1 MCPNVSDCEGTMQRA
16 AESDQHQ
23 SPRIAPSVRVTRV
36 GRGGRPGRA
45 RVLAGA
51 AVVPVMLLAVGCSS
65 DSGSDRAS
73 GDETP
78 AGSNQSVKESAT
90 PEVVAAKYA
99 TLPDAC
105 EVFSDRTLK
114 SVVPK
119 GVKSG
124 KAINKAEANISG
136 DCRWISLDNNGV
148 DGSQYRWLSVSLH
161 LLASDAATG
170 PGEDRAAKAFDSK
183 VTAAKAVD
191 GAKNVRTE
199 PTTGLGDQATV
210 VTYDLKKDGDTFK
223 QQTIVMRTENVVIT
237 LDYNGAGLAGEKTP
251 EVAALVKSAKSAVK
265 DAVEAVEDANDG
277 TDASASPSPSNSASK
292 SGSKDDATGDAKEDS
307 ENDSENGSKDDSET
321 PSGDATKASSSG
333 GSGSDLS
340 SDADGGSDPDSDSG
354 SSTSGSRKSKS

>member
-1 MCPNVSDCEGTMQRA
+1 MQRA

-23 SPRIAPSVRVTRV
+23 SPRVAPSVRVTRV
-36 GRGGRPGRA
+36 GRRGRPGRA

-65 DSGSDRAS
+65 DSGSDGAS

-78 AGSNQSVKESAT
+78 AGAKQSVEESAT

-105 EVFSDRTLK
+105 EVFPAKTLK
-114 SVVPK
+114 SLVPQ

-124 KAINKAEANISG
+124 KAINKAEANVSG

-161 LLASDAATG
+161 LLASDEANG
-170 PGEDRAAKAFDSK
+170 PGEDRAAKALESK

-191 GAKNVRTE
+191 GAKNVKTE
-199 PTTGLGDQATV
+199 PATGLGDQATV
-210 VTYDLKKDGDTFK
+210 VKYDLKKDGDTFK
-223 QQTIVMRTENVVIT
+223 QQTVVVRTENVVIT

-251 EVAALVKSAKSAVK
+251 DAAALLKSAKSAAEDV
-265 DAVEAVEDANDG
+265 VEAVEDANDG
-277 TDASASPSPSNSASK
+277 SDASSSPSSSPSPSKSASK
-292 SGSKDDATGDAKEDS
+292 A
-307 ENDSENGSKDDSET
+307 
-321 PSGDATKASSSG
+321 PSGEATKASSSG
-333 GSGSDLS
+333 GSGADIS
-340 SDADGGSDPDSDSG
+340 SDGGGGSDSDSDSG

>member
-1 MCPNVSDCEGTMQRA
+1 MRRA

-23 SPRIAPSVRVTRV
+23 SPLSERSPQVARA
-36 GRGGRPGRA
+36 GRFGRSARS

-65 DSGSDRAS
+65 DSGSDGAS
-73 GDETP
+73 GDDTP
-78 AGSNQSVKESAT
+78 AGLNQSASETKT

-105 EVFSDRTLK
+105 EVFSDKTLK

-124 KAINKAEANISG
+124 KAINKAEENVTG

-161 LLASDAATG
+161 LLASNAANG
-170 PGEDRAAKAFDSK
+170 PGEDRAAKAYESK
-183 VTAAKAVD
+183 ITAAKAVD
-191 GAKNVRTE
+191 GAKKVKTE
-199 PTTGLGDQATV
+199 PLTGTGDQATV
-210 VTYDLKKDGDTFK
+210 ITYDLKKDDDTFK
-223 QQTIVMRTENVVIT
+223 QQTIVVRTENVVIT

-251 EVAALVKSAKSAVK
+251 DPAALLKSAKSAAK
-265 DAVEAVEDANDG
+265 EAVESIEDANDG
-277 TDASASPSPSNSASK
+277 TDASASPSKSASE
-292 SGSKDDATGDAKEDS
+292 GASKDT
-307 ENDSENGSKDDSET
+307 SKT
-321 PSGDATKASSSG
+321 PSADPTKASSSG

-340 SDADGGSDPDSDSG
+340 SDSGSGSDSDSDSG
-354 SSTSGSRKSKS
+354 SSTSGTRKTKS